1 MRYFI
6 SLFISA
12 TLVFV
17 LGYLNVGAHIENFF
31 TALVV
36 AFVLSLLNG
45 IVRPILEFIAFPI
58 TFMTFGFFLFIINT
72 VIVLLA
78 SKLVGGFVVHGFWGG
93 LMFSTC
99 LSLAQAL
106 ALAPLG
112 KVRN

>member
-17 LGYLNVGAHIENFF
+17 LGYLNMGAHIENFF

-58 TFMTFGFFLFIINT
+58 TFMTFGLFLFIINT

-99 LSLAQAL
+99 LSSAQAL

>member
-45 IVRPILEFIAFPI
+45 IVRPI
-58 TFMTFGFFLFIINT
+58 
-72 VIVLLA
+72 
-78 SKLVGGFVVHGFWGG
+78 
-93 LMFSTC
+93 
-99 LSLAQAL
+99 
-106 ALAPLG
+106 
-112 KVRN
+112 

>member
-45 IVRPILEFIAFPI
+45 IVRPILEFI
-58 TFMTFGFFLFIINT
+58 TFMTLGLFLFIINT